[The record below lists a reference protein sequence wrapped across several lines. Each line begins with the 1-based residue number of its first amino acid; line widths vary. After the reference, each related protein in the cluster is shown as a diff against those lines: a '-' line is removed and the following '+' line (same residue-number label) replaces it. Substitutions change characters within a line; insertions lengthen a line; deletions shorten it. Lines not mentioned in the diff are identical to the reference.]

1 MRIYISG
8 PISDRL
14 DGGIAAFS
22 AASELIRSLGHTPV
36 DPSILPAP
44 VPNPKHHDYLRR
56 DLALLKKCQLVCVL
70 EGWED
75 SSGSLREIYFAGR
88 QHIPC
93 CLAEKLALL
102 LGPGTN
108 FVSFCKAAP
117 REPLLFELRTFP
129 FSGERK

>member
-93 CLAEKLALL
+93 CLEEKLTLL
-102 LGPGTN
+102 LGPCT
-108 FVSFCKAAP
+108 KH

-129 FSGERK
+129 FSGEPK